1 MMNQYVAYKL
11 RAIFLDADLV
21 YHLKGTPH
29 SEYLET
35 QAKRELGQTRRILM
49 QVAAL
54 GPEAKVW
61 MDNFIEEL
69 CKNDQ

>member
-1 MMNQYVAYKL
+1 MNQYVAYKL
-11 RAIFLDADLV
+11 RAIFLDADIIH
-21 YHLKGTPH
+21 HLKGTPH
-29 SEYLET
+29 AEYLNK
-35 QAKRELGQTRRILM
+35 QAKQELGETRRILM